1 MATEIRKI
9 LIRKR
14 WRHSAK
20 SENGG
25 RSTSGNGSSQVKT
38 GVGYARLESGSAFM
52 PDASKKKPGIG
63 CQGAGSRERG
73 SLERQPRSADRSNAK
88 NLCE

>member
-14 WRHSAK
+14 WRHRAK

-25 RSTSGNGSSQVKT
+25 RSASGNESSQVKAEA
-38 GVGYARLESGSAFM
+38 GCAWLESGSAFM

-73 SLERQPRSADRSNAK
+73 SLKRQPRSADRGNAK